1 MKKFNSLYE
10 YLYEK
15 GTNPET
21 KDKIC
26 IEVAPRKEEDY
37 LAYTYMYIDN
47 DEEVVFTYNQVG
59 KVTYEEFLKL
69 TDLFIKQQTYL
80 KKMGLN
86 DDVNYT
92 PLTIC
97 KKVYLDY
104 IAIFIANLKM
114 HTVPVLFPQTLRE
127 NDDEYKKYNHFFI
140 DNPADFYIFSSGSTG
155 VLNKPKPAYE
165 KDLIDSIFNDFIIKN
180 KIENEKFYS
189 TMSMNGIAG
198 VTFNAF
204 FPLITNNQIYINDN
218 EDFFENISLTK
229 STMFVLPLNYMDF
242 LPLKN
247 DNNYDFSHV
256 KYILIS
262 GGYFNSNDI
271 NNLLNNLL
279 GLKKESII
287 YLYSSTE
294 LEGKSVSSM
303 YYDLEKINL
312 SIFDLLNGKINFT
325 NGLGSLEYLSSG
337 KVNSDYQIIDKDGNI
352 LNEDTLGIIK
362 ANNNITEDLGIIHHG
377 KLYVIG
383 RTMKNNEKYNL
394 SILNNYFR
402 YHLNNDVSCGIYRN
416 ELIVYLD
423 IINNYYGSY
432 TKNPSTRRGV
442 YECYRDNFILRDK
455 ANYLIKYLEDN
466 FDIEF
471 FGDAILHKFIR
482 NERLEKINFDYRKYD
497 PFDYDFNNINGAN
510 LFDTYYYIIYHFEEL
525 FLLEVVNILYNN
537 IPIDNEEILKQIEE
551 LVLKSLIS
559 GEVDAISIDSDIIS
573 NHLKNMPIRRIY
585 NCIKKIWDNNEII
598 TEIKNDEEL
607 LEIMKEVLYIPSYLS
622 LDFIDMH
629 HFDKNHSNI
638 KAEDLIDKFSLRPI
652 LNEEEKILIRDLVC
666 IIRDLQNK
674 FDINIYSKAY
684 YSEKM
689 REKRQ
694 KRYRSNPYGMYLD
707 VFEKMIEELE
717 CKVKKKSF

>member
-165 KDLIDSIFNDFIIKN
+165 KDLIDSIVNDFIIKN

-271 NNLLNNLL
+271 NNLLNNLP

-303 YYDLEKINL
+303 YYDLEPINL

-455 ANYLIKYLEDN
+455 ANYLIKYLEDT